1 GFHDRI
7 VASETGSKSAVI
19 VCEDAKMELAV
30 TSGIISAFKTSGQ
43 RCVSAG
49 RILVHEKLID
59 VYAEKFVAT
68 AKRLKIG
75 DPLDAN
81 NFTGPVINKA
91 AMEKIERYNAL
102 SKEEGAEI
110 LLAGRASDGGAGG
123 YFLTPHIY
131 RIKHGAKIRCIH
143 EEVFGPHVALIPFK

>member
-1 GFHDRI
+1 LADRI

-19 VCEDAKMELAV
+19 VAEDAKLDLAV
-30 TSGIISAFKTSGQ
+30 TSGLISAFKTSGQ

-59 VYAEKFVAT
+59 AYAEKLVAV

-81 NFTGPVINKA
+81 NFTGPLINKTA
-91 AMEKIERYNAL
+91 VEKVERYNAL
-102 SKEEGAEI
+102 AKEEGAEV
-110 LLAGRASDGGAGG
+110 LLAGGRMSDREHLDGC
-123 YFLTPHIY
+123 FLSPFLY
-131 RIKHGAKIRCIH
+131 RM
-143 EEVFGPHVALIPFK
+143 

>member
-1 GFHDRI
+1 VRNPGVNCVLFTGSYEVGKRIAEISASLADRI

-19 VCEDAKMELAV
+19 VAEDGKLDLAV

-49 RILVHEKLID
+49 RILVHEKLMD
-59 VYAEKFVAT
+59 AYAKEFVAV

-81 NFTGPVINKA
+81 NFTGPVINKTSV
-91 AMEKIERYNAL
+91 EKIERYNAL
-102 SKEEGAEI
+102 SKEEGGEI
-110 LLAGRASDGGAGG
+110 LLAGSPGDKAG
-123 YFLTPHIY
+123 
-131 RIKHGAKIRCIH
+131 C
-143 EEVFGPHVALIPFK
+143 